1 MSMFDDLIVNAR
13 SAVDT
18 VSGKAGKVI
27 DRTKLFLAAS
37 DIKAE
42 LSKKYHILG
51 RVCYEA
57 NKTGQNYDS
66 GIKQLHEEI
75 KELNE
80 QLATVNE
87 MIENTREKIKC
98 PECSTYN
105 ARGAVYCNKCGK
117 KLPVTKPLNED
128 EFTEEELLSYAEET
142 FDEEL

>member
-1 MSMFDDLIVNAR
+1 MSMFDDLLLNAK
-13 SAVDT
+13 SAVGN
-18 VSGKAGKVI
+18 VSEKAGKVI
-27 DRTKLFLAAS
+27 DRTKLFFAAS

-57 NKTGQNYDS
+57 NKTGQNYDN
-66 GIKQLHEEI
+66 GIKQLQEEI
-75 KELNE
+75 RELNE
-80 QLATVNE
+80 QLAAVNE
-87 MIENTREKIKC
+87 MLENTKEKIKC

-105 ARGAVYCNKCGK
+105 IRGAAYCNKCGK

-128 EFTEEELLSYAEET
+128 EFTQEELLSYAEET